1 MKVVSS
7 WLALAKIVVNNRPC
21 LIYYYHDATID
32 SIGAENALQVRYS
45 CTNTFYMGNHT
56 NTPFTTIANIGNPE
70 YNIVPIRAI
79 TTMP

>member
-1 MKVVSS
+1 MAS
-7 WLALAKIVVNNRPC
+7 NRPR
-21 LIYYYHDATID
+21 LIYHYYNATIG
-32 SIGAENALQVRYS
+32 SIGARIPHFMVRYS
-45 CTNTFYMGNHT
+45 CANTFYMGNHT